1 VNHDQLKAKKREL
14 AEKLKDL
21 NEQARLDRLN
31 IGREA
36 RLILEKERRKIRKL
50 ERKQIKVED

>member
-1 VNHDQLKAKKREL
+1 MNFEAYKAKKREL

>member
-50 ERKQIKVED
+50 ERKQIKSED